1 MVVSDEEGMKIFQAE
16 LEAGKYN
23 SGPVEHGPH
32 PRGKVWRG
40 IDKEVIT
47 IGSLCIA
54 CTLAASA
61 LL

>member
-1 MVVSDEEGMKIFQAE
+1 MVVSNEEGMKIFQEE

-32 PRGKVWRG
+32 PLGKVWKG
-40 IDKEVIT
+40 IDKEVI
-47 IGSLCIA
+47 IVGSLCIA
-54 CTLAASA
+54 CTLAALA